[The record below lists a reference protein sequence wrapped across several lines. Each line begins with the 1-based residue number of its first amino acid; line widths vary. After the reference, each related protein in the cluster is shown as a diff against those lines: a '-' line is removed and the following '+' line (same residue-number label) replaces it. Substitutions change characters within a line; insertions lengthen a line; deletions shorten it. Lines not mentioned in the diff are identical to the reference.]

1 MSRIHDALKR
11 AEQER
16 AASTG
21 TREPAYDQPDVA
33 TSNMPLPQA
42 FGAAAMPGI
51 SSPASGMNAP
61 NLNGPNLNGPNM
73 NAPNMNGPAMNGPGM
88 NASLNYESL
97 LARCRRG
104 EWSPDPRTMLF
115 FQDDERRVG
124 AEEFRTLRSRLYQ
137 IREKMQLKRLLV
149 TSAMP
154 KEGKSFV
161 AANLAQVMVRQH
173 GRRALLIDG
182 DLRNP
187 GMHRHL
193 GAAQSPGLGEYLLG
207 ECDEFS
213 ALQRG
218 PMEGLFFMAAGRTVP
233 SAQEL
238 LSNGRLKLLLQRLE
252 PLFDWVI
259 IDTSPVIPVSDA
271 TLVAGA
277 CDGILMVVRSAVTPA
292 DLARRA
298 REEFPD
304 KLLIGVVLNGTLGEV
319 PRSKYYY
326 GHAVSTQA

>member
-21 TREPAYDQPDVA
+21 TRIDPAYDQPDVRNDVA

-42 FGAAAMPGI
+42 FGTAAMPSMVSAG
-51 SSPASGMNAP
+51 PAMNV
-61 NLNGPNLNGPNM
+61 PNM
-73 NAPNMNGPAMNGPGM
+73 NAPGNGSGLNVGGM
-88 NASLNYESL
+88 NYEAL
-97 LARCRRG
+97 LSRCPQK

-137 IREKMQLKRLLV
+137 IREKMSLKRLLV
-149 TSAMP
+149 TSALP

-161 AANLAQVMVRQH
+161 AANLAQVMVRQQ

-193 GAAQSPGLGEYLLG
+193 GATQTPGLAEYLLG

-218 PMEGLFFMAAGRTVP
+218 PMENLFFMAAGRTVP
-233 SAQEL
+233 SAAEL
-238 LSNGRLKLLLQRLE
+238 LANGRLKLFLQHVE
-252 PLFDWVI
+252 PLFDWII

-304 KLLIGVVLNGTLGEV
+304 KLLIGVVLNGTSTGEV

-326 GHAVSTQA
+326 GQAVSTQA

>member
-16 AASTG
+16 ATSTG
-21 TREPAYDQPDVA
+21 THVEPAFDQPELRNEVR
-33 TSNMPLPQA
+33 SEGQRENMPSFQP
-42 FGAAAMPGI
+42 
-51 SSPASGMNAP
+51 SPATVMTTMASG
-61 NLNGPNLNGPNM
+61 
-73 NAPNMNGPAMNGPGM
+73 
-88 NASLNYESL
+88 LNYESL
-97 LARCRRG
+97 LARCPQT

-115 FQDDERRVG
+115 FQDDDNRVG

-137 IREKMQLKRLLV
+137 IREKMPLKRLLV
-149 TSAMP
+149 TSALP

-161 AANLAQVMVRQH
+161 AANLAQVLVRQH
-173 GRRALLIDG
+173 GRRALVIDG

-193 GAAQSPGLGEYLLG
+193 GAAQTPGLSEYLLG
-207 ECDEFS
+207 ECDEFA

-218 PMEGLFFMAAGRTVP
+218 PMENLFFMPAGRAAG
-233 SAQEL
+233 SAPEL
-238 LSNGRLKLLLQRLE
+238 LSNGRLKLFLQRVE
-252 PLFDWVI
+252 PLFDWI
-259 IDTSPVIPVSDA
+259 ILDSSPVIPVSDA

-277 CDGILMVVRSAVTPA
+277 CDGILMVVKSDSTPS

-304 KLLIGVVLNGTLGEV
+304 KLLLGVVLNGTSSGELG
-319 PRSKYYY
+319 RSKYYY
-326 GHAVSTQA
+326 GEAVNSHA